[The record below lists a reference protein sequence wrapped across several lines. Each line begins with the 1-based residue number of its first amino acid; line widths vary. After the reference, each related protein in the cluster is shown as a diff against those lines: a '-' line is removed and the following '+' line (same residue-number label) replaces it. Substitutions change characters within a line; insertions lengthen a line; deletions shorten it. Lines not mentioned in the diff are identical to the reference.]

1 MKLSLE
7 SGVVSHESKD
17 KSGES
22 PEISEDSRLPAPDSR
37 LIVDGLR
44 KSYAAP
50 GGGRVGVLRGV
61 SFAAESGELLAI
73 VGASGAGKST
83 LLHLCGGLDAADE
96 GSVRAFDFDVTRAA
110 SAQLTAWRAR
120 AVGFVFQ
127 FHHLLPALTT
137 IENVAMPLLI
147 ARRDRGEAREAA
159 ARVLG
164 EVGLADRANHLP
176 GELSGGEQ
184 QRAAIARAV
193 ISNPQLVLAD
203 EPTGNLDARA
213 GDAVGELLARIARS
227 RGACVLVATHNERL
241 ARLCDRTLALADG
254 LLREQ
259 DT

>member
-1 MKLSLE
+1 MKVSETQLE
-7 SGVVSHESKD
+7 VV
-17 KSGES
+17 
-22 PEISEDSRLPAPDSR
+22 
-37 LIVDGLR
+37 GLR

-50 GGGRVGVLRGV
+50 AGGRVEVLRGV
-61 SFAAESGELLAI
+61 SLAARGGELLAV

-96 GSVRAFDFDVTRAA
+96 GSVHAFGFDVTRA
-110 SAQLTAWRAR
+110 SSSELTAWRAR

-147 ARRDRGEAREAA
+147 ARRSRREARDAA
-159 ARVLG
+159 ALALSD
-164 EVGLADRANHLP
+164 VGLSERAHYLP

-193 ISNPQLVLAD
+193 VADPRLVLAD

-213 GDAVGELLARIARS
+213 GDAVGELLARISLA

-241 ARLCDRTLALADG
+241 ARLCDRTLTLADG
-254 LLREQ
+254 LLRGQ
-259 DT
+259 GDWSDGGARASSRSDGV